1 MLEVAGG
8 HFCLVDGTFWPDYSL
23 KVFYQTLVDGQNLF
37 DVAEERLDVF
47 CSERALVWVSLLL
60 SGLLEN
66 MLCVYN
72 SNESYCAVC
81 YIQQWIIDNIIWTL
95 D

>member
-1 MLEVAGG
+1 M
-8 HFCLVDGTFWPDYSL
+8 
-23 KVFYQTLVDGQNLF
+23 DGQNLF

-47 CSERALVWVSLLL
+47 CSERALVRVSLLL

-72 SNESYCAVC
+72 SNESYRAVC
-81 YIQQWIIDNIIWTL
+81 YIQQWIIDNNIILLSINLYTCIYSSENL
-95 D
+95 RES